1 MTRLLFDALTPKQ
14 ARIAAV
20 LFLEGRRRGV
30 DMLITCRDYMH
41 LADILRMYDVP
52 HICFGKHGA
61 TPREK
66 LVFGLERQ
74 IKLVEVAADV
84 DGMLSFPS
92 PEAARV
98 VFGLGKP
105 IVTLNDTPH
114 AEHVNRLVLPLSEA
128 LIAPSAIP
136 KEVWSVFCPRRVVQF
151 DGVLEYM
158 WVSRFTPNEEIVKRL
173 GLRRGEYVV
182 FRAEEARAAYY
193 RWDFARLRQRLVE
206 EFRRRGYTVVNV
218 PRYPDQVMEGVINLT
233 EAVDHLQL
241 AYFSAG
247 VVTGGATMATE
258 AALLG
263 VPALS
268 YFPGDYYVDKYLQK
282 IGAPLFR
289 CRDEESC
296 LAMVD
301 EMLKTRRGAAPKL
314 EDPVPLIFETALDV
328 VMR

>member
-1 MTRLLFDALTPKQ
+1 
-14 ARIAAV
+14 
-20 LFLEGRRRGV
+20 
-30 DMLITCRDYMH
+30 
-41 LADILRMYDVP
+41 
-52 HICFGKHGA
+52 
-61 TPREK
+61 
-66 LVFGLERQ
+66 
-74 IKLVEVAADV
+74 
-84 DGMLSFPS
+84 
-92 PEAARV
+92 
-98 VFGLGKP
+98 
-105 IVTLNDTPH
+105 LNDTPH

-136 KEVWSVFCPRRVVQF
+136 KEVWSIFCPRRVVQF
-151 DGVLEYM
+151 DGVFEYM
-158 WVSRFTPNEEIVKRL
+158 WVSRFTPNKEVVRRL

-182 FRAEEARAAYY
+182 FRPEETRAAYY

-268 YFPGDYYVDKYLQK
+268 YFPGDYYVDKYLQRV
-282 IGAPLFR
+282 GAPLFR
-289 CRDEESC
+289 CRNEESC

-301 EMLKTRRGAAPKL
+301 EVLKTGRSTAPKL
-314 EDPVPLIFETALDV
+314 EDPVSLIFETAVDV
-328 VMR
+328 VTR